1 MSASKSSTLS
11 VSQSSSSRNSEVAK
25 ENEGIV
31 VKNKQEILKMAQ
43 TESKKEETLI
53 MEKRGRYLLQALG
66 DNCKPHELGTK
77 SVVGN
82 LEYGGE
88 QAVKMIDWF
97 LKVLFSPFFLFGRS
111 ASKKA
116 FFLCFVRIGNGSHA
130 LQRRRVPFFAFKP

>member
-1 MSASKSSTLS
+1 MSASKSSTLN
-11 VSQSSSSRNSEVAK
+11 VSQSSSSRNSEDAN

-53 MEKRGRYLLQALG
+53 MEKGWTPFKQRYLLQALG
-66 DNCKPHELGTK
+66 DNCTPHELGTK
-77 SVVGN
+77 SVVRN

-97 LKVLFSPFFLFGRS
+97 LKVLLSPLLFCLE
-111 ASKKA
+111 KV
-116 FFLCFVRIGNGSHA
+116 L
-130 LQRRRVPFFAFKP
+130 RRKCSFCVFFA